1 MKQRFLAFDIETAK
15 LLPEALP
22 EHSRPTLS
30 WAIST
35 TAIPDGA

>member
-22 EHSRPTLS
+22 IEGERNLV
-30 WAIST
+30 
-35 TAIPDGA
+35 GN